1 MDVAVTYV
9 IDFDNTVKVSADE
22 VASFRVIYNQNGK
35 NVLTRDDAELNG
47 VTATLKLTQEETLRF
62 ISSVR
67 VEIQVRLLT
76 NDGDALA
83 SDVITINV
91 DRLLENEV
99 LA

>member
-1 MDVAVTYV
+1 MRRGTTPTHTFSLPVP
-9 IDFDNTVKVSADE
+9 ADE